1 MNTFSKLYDTELHNQ
16 EIKSNKRT
24 LMGFCWFFLT
34 LLLVWVLTMINF
46 FLISKF
52 LISLSLGFTVLLLI
66 SPVIIYKK
74 ADLSSPWI
82 KYFISGI
89 DQYHLLDHYRTAYLS
104 CSFDFR
110 YATVI
115 CDPVPETSGALVFLY
130 F

>member
-66 SPVIIYKK
+66 PPVIIYKK

-82 KYFISGI
+82 KYLF
-89 DQYHLLDHYRTAYLS
+89 LVLMPVFYLIV
-104 CSFDFR
+104 
-110 YATVI
+110 YG
-115 CDPVPETSGALVFLY
+115 TSKKDRREKRQKYY
-130 F
+130 FWKRKTNTEKPLEEV

>member
-66 SPVIIYKK
+66 PPVIIYKK

-82 KYFISGI
+82 KYLF
-89 DQYHLLDHYRTAYLS
+89 QYHLLDHYRTAYLS

>member
-52 LISLSLGFTVLLLI
+52 LISLSLGFTVL
-66 SPVIIYKK
+66 P
-74 ADLSSPWI
+74 
-82 KYFISGI
+82 
-89 DQYHLLDHYRTAYLS
+89 DQSAYLNHAQ
-104 CSFDFR
+104 R
-110 YATVI
+110 YPRI
-115 CDPVPETSGALVFLY
+115 RS
-130 F
+130 

>member
-74 ADLSSPWI
+74 ADLKSMDQI
-82 KYFISGI
+82 FISGI
-89 DQYHLLDHYRTAYLS
+89 DQYHLLDHYRTAYLP

-115 CDPVPETSGALVFLY
+115 CDPVPETSGTLVFLY